1 MHWPR
6 DSRRFH
12 GDVADGPGEALG
24 DPRGHLSIDEPWRPE
39 RISGSIRGAVDAPVT
54 MLERIDDA
62 IFSLNVAFDRAGENF
77 EMLRCGVTF
86 TESHSEHDQRPGR

>member
-1 MHWPR
+1 MGSPLRNGHTYR
-6 DSRRFH
+6 TGFTR
-12 GDVADGPGEALG
+12 GPL
-24 DPRGHLSIDEPWRPE
+24 RYSSIDESWRPE
-39 RISGSIRGAVDAPVT
+39 RISGSIRAAVDAPVT

-86 TESHSEHDQRPGR
+86 TDRESHSEHDQRPGR